1 MLSLLDTVD
10 TYQLLT
16 YWLGMAA
23 VAAMASAAVLE
34 AGNKEFDLFGVI
46 VIALAAAL
54 GGGSLRDMLLDRPV
68 FWIADQVYLLV
79 ALCAASF
86 VFFMARWW
94 RMPVRL
100 FLLLDAIGLALFS
113 ISGTQAALALD
124 TSLLVASFM
133 GVITGVMGGVLRDVL
148 CNEEPLVFKGPLYA
162 TPSWLGAWLY
172 IALSQLDL
180 ANGGLNDWLAGL
192 IAGGFILVVRGYSI
206 WRGVNLPRFR
216 HK

>member
-1 MLSLLDTVD
+1 MIFFESLDT
-10 TYQLLT
+10 YHQLT

-23 VAAMASAAVLE
+23 VAAMASAAVME
-34 AGNKEFDLFGVI
+34 AGNKEFDLFGII

-79 ALCAASF
+79 ALCSATA

-94 RMPVRL
+94 KMPMRL
-100 FLLLDAIGLALFS
+100 FLILDAIGLALFS
-113 ISGTQAALALD
+113 ISGAQAALMLEA
-124 TSLLVASFM
+124 SFLVASFM
-133 GVITGVMGGVLRDVL
+133 GVMTGVMGGVLRDVL

-172 IALSQLDL
+172 IALLS
-180 ANGGLNDWLAGL
+180 LNVSIWLASIL
-192 IAGGFILVVRGYSI
+192 AGGFILTVRGYSI
-206 WRGVNLPRFR
+206 WKGVNLPRFR
-216 HK
+216 SK